1 MSTQRKTRVV
11 ASLEEAS
18 ENIRSYQESVSEYPL
33 LAARIRQHPAW
44 YAVKDGAGRWIFG
57 PSKFIGY
64 HAANAQA
71 YLSGYNRKDGK
82 ETEPVLSE
90 WFEQVDL
97 STKLGSDLR
106 EAFIRFAATFGKS
119 PNLRW
124 RIAVPREHAAVE
136 RLGPGIVDFD
146 FSDRIVFDPEICGG
160 RARIAGT
167 RVRVSDIV
175 SMLAGGASQ
184 VEILSDFP
192 YLKAEDV
199 SAALGYAA
207 RAVDH
212 RVLKAA

>member
-1 MSTQRKTRVV
+1 VSAQEKTRVV

-18 ENIRSYQESVSEYPL
+18 ENIRVYQRSVSEYPL

-44 YAVKDGAGRWIFG
+44 YAVKDSSGGWIFG

-64 HAANAQA
+64 HTANAKA
-71 YLSGYNRKDGK
+71 YLSAYNRRDGK

-97 STKLGSDLR
+97 STKLGAELR
-106 EAFIRFAATFGKS
+106 EAFIRFASAFGKS

-124 RIAVPREHAAVE
+124 RIAVPHGQATAHRV
-136 RLGPGIVDFD
+136 GPGTVDFD
-146 FSDRIVFDPEICGG
+146 FSGRIAFDPEICGG

-175 SMLAGGASQ
+175 AMLAGGASQ
-184 VEILSDFP
+184 AEILNDFP
-192 YLKAEDV
+192 YLKAEDI

-212 RVLKAA
+212 RVLTAA